1 MNIHEYQA
9 TGLMAKHG
17 VAVPRGAVAYT
28 AAEAEAEAVAVAG
41 ITGAWYQSLSS
52 EIAPKCRFGSMRSCN
67 TRTIS
72 ISPAR
77 MMR

>member
-9 TGLMAKHG
+9 KGLMAKHG

-28 AAEAEAEAVAVAG
+28 AAAAVAVAG